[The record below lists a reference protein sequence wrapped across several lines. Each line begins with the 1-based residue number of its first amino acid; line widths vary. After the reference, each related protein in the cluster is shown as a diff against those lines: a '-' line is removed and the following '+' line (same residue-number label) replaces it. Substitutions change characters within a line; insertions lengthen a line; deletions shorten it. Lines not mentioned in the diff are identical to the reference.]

1 MSPGQ
6 QDAVQHAGTMASRLA
21 RHTPRLSLKSTVP
34 LVWSVL
40 ARWAVCDF
48 SEKVHIGGDV
58 KGGN

>member
-1 MSPGQ
+1 MSPKQ
-6 QDAVQHAGTMASRLA
+6 QDAVQHAGTMVSRLA

-34 LVWSVL
+34 VVWSVL
-40 ARWAVCDF
+40 AQWAVCDC